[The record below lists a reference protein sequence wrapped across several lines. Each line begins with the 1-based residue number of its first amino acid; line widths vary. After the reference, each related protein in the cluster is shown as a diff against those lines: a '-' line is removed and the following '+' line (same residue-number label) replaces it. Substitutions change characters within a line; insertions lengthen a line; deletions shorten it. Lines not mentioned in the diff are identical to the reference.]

1 MSAAAERRGPSMMA
15 GVGLA
20 LASVL
25 VTLLFLEIA
34 ARIYLVHFASEPRFL
49 SYASYGQLLDR
60 YGSETEQGA
69 ALKQVYS
76 PHRYLGFYPTP
87 GYVWGENHHNS
98 LGYRG
103 DEFPIEKPPGEF
115 RIVCLG
121 GSTTYTSDVGDPAL
135 AYPAQLQAA
144 LHERGASEVR
154 VINSGAESW
163 TSWESL
169 INFELRVLDL
179 DPDLIIVYHAIND
192 AHARFVW
199 PPEAYRGDN
208 SGWRA
213 PNQSGLFMPSILEY
227 STLARIFMIRLG
239 WTGAHADLARTVDRA
254 APTFYADLFREQVR
268 RGRYP
273 EAPFDEVAAARM
285 LEANDPRFF
294 ARNLEN
300 IVAIAR
306 RHGVDVVLASF
317 AYAPDF
323 VEEPRVSTRE
333 YRQALREHNEVIR
346 SVADRGPAAY
356 YDFAAEF
363 PTDEGLFTD
372 GRHVNE
378 KGARVKGRLFAEFL
392 VDNGLVP
399 PT

>member
-1 MSAAAERRGPSMMA
+1 MSAAAERRGPSPLA

-25 VTLLFLEIA
+25 VTLVVLEIA
-34 ARIYLVHFASEPRFL
+34 ARLYLVHLASEPRFL
-49 SYASYGQLLDR
+49 SYASYAQLLDR

-69 ALKQVYS
+69 ALKQLYS

-87 GYVWGENHHNS
+87 SYVWGKNRHNS

-103 DEFPIEKPPGEF
+103 EEFPIEKPSGEF
-115 RIVCLG
+115 RVVCLG
-121 GSTTYTSDVGDPAL
+121 GSTTYTSDVEDPAL
-135 AYPAQLQAA
+135 AYPAQLEEA
-144 LHERGASEVR
+144 LRERGANDVR
-154 VINSGAESW
+154 VINGGAASW

-169 INFELRVLDL
+169 INFEFRVLDL

-227 STLARIFMIRLG
+227 STLARIFLIRLG

-254 APTFYADLFREQVR
+254 APTYYADVFREQIR
-268 RGRYP
+268 SGRYP
-273 EAPFDEVAAARM
+273 ESPFDAVPAERM

-294 ARNLEN
+294 RRNLEN

-306 RHGVDVVLASF
+306 QHGVGIVLASF
-317 AYAPDF
+317 AYAPAFDD
-323 VEEPRVSTRE
+323 EPRVSTRE
-333 YRQALREHNEVIR
+333 YARALREHNEVIR
-346 SVADRGPAAY
+346 SVSESGRVAY

-378 KGARVKGRLFAEFL
+378 KGARVKGRLFADFL

-399 PT
+399 LT